1 VERVVWFA
9 FGMRVVMILL
19 ATHGLLLFH
28 LDTCDLTNDPLI
40 DPLTCRIALVCISPK
55 RVSMRGEG
63 GVGGHTC
70 EKAVQGGEDYVD
82 LQVSPDWAFEA
93 KVI

>member
-1 VERVVWFA
+1 MERVIWFA
-9 FGMRVVMILL
+9 FRMFVVV
-19 ATHGLLLFH
+19 AASRNGFLLFH

-40 DPLTCRIALVCISPK
+40 DPLTCRIALVCIR